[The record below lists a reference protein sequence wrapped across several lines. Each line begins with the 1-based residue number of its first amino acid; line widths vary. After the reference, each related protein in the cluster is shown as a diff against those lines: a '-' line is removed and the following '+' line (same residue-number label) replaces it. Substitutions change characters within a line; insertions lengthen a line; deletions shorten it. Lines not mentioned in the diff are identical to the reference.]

1 MMSELAA
8 RFKAIEDDWKEAL
21 ATLDAVLTHVAD
33 SNPAAPLRIVILNN
47 VIVALVSTTEEALRE
62 LFQEYL
68 KIIEKRF
75 ENHQCLRL
83 DIQKAN
89 LECGIQQLREY
100 KTEADLA
107 KAAGIVREL
116 SKCLNGEAGY
126 MLFKEEL
133 TYNKSNFR
141 SSQLTETAKNM
152 GIHKMWS
159 SISDCSD
166 VEAYTG
172 ESVLETRVN
181 KLIAAWNAV
190 FDERDLVVH
199 NISKASGWGAVKIR
213 EAMTLFLLIMARISA
228 YLVADLMAL
237 IAQHDAVPAA
247 SASSLEK

>member
-1 MMSELAA
+1 MSQLAA
-8 RFKAIEDDWKEAL
+8 RFKAIEDDWEEAL
-21 ATLDAVLTHVAD
+21 ATLDAVLTHVAA
-33 SNPAAPLRIVILNN
+33 SNPAAALKIVILNN

-68 KIIEKRF
+68 KIIEATF
-75 ENHQCLRL
+75 ENHQRLRV

-100 KTEADLA
+100 KTEADFA

-116 SKCLNGEAGY
+116 SKCLNGEPGY
-126 MLFKEEL
+126 RLFKEYL
-133 TYNKSNFR
+133 TYNRGNFR
-141 SSQLTETAKNM
+141 SSQLTETAKNI
-152 GIHKMWS
+152 GIHKVWS
-159 SISDCSD
+159 GICDCSE

-172 ESVLETRVN
+172 ESVLETRAN

-199 NISKASGWGAVKIR
+199 NISKANGWRAEKIR

-228 YLVADLMAL
+228 CLVADLTAL
-237 IAQHDAVPAA
+237 IAQHDAVLAGA
-247 SASSLEK
+247 SASSLGK